1 MDVMGYNILQE
12 ESLPGFLKGRPQ
24 VAMCLACAC
33 GLLMITALSITIG
46 IFIGYTYCYIEH
58 KSGVINGEWAI
69 SSIKNYKHTANV
81 TRTNVKIIPMH
92 SFEYHDNKTT
102 TVNDAILNNYFISK
116 LLRVSGLRAA
126 PAISWSEQT
135 EKKLIETTA

>member
-58 KSGVINGEWAI
+58 KSGVIN
-69 SSIKNYKHTANV
+69 ANV